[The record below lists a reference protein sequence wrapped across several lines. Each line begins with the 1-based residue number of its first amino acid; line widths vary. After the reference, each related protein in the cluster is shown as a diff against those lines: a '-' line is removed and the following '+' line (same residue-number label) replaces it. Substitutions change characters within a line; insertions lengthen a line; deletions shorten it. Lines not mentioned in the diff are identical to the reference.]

1 MKTLTM
7 ILYLYGLSAA
17 ASFMMYFAPADQ
29 MAGGIPDESI
39 RIRVIAD
46 NNSEAEQERKE
57 IVHQAI
63 AKEINNWARTAVSAE
78 ESRIMVGKNLDE
90 IEKIANAAAGAK
102 QTVHVTFG
110 QEDFPVKQY
119 GRFYYP
125 PGTYESLVVTIGD
138 GKGANW
144 WCVLY
149 PALCFPEEQ
158 EEKTELKWAFV
169 DLWGQLMMGITD

>member
-1 MKTLTM
+1 MKTMTM

-17 ASFMMYFAPADQ
+17 AAFMMYFAPADQ

-39 RIRVIAD
+39 RIRVVAHSD
-46 NNSEAEQERKE
+46 SQAEQERKE
-57 IVHQAI
+57 TVHQAI
-63 AKEINNWARTAVSAE
+63 AKEINNWARTADSAE
-78 ESRIMVGKNLDE
+78 ESRIIVGKNLKE
-90 IEKIANAAAGAK
+90 IEKVANAAAGT
-102 QTVHVTFG
+102 QQSVHVTFG

-119 GRFYYP
+119 GRFFYP

-144 WCVLY
+144 WCILY

-158 EEKTELKWAFV
+158 KEQKEETELKWAFV
-169 DLWGQLMMGITD
+169 DLWGQLQD